1 MLFRSKVLNT
11 TVETLDSSGQIVL
24 DAATARF
31 FKLGLIGQL
40 MHTVASAPVAY
51 LLFAIGLSLL
61 VFEFFTAGIGI
72 AGSVGALCA
81 AFGTYGLSELPT
93 RSWAVALL
101 VGGVIAFA
109 IDVQVGVPR
118 LWTGIGLALF
128 AVASLFLYEPI
139 DGSSMRLSWLTLG
152 TGIAMMALAFIVGK
166 IGRAHV

>member
-1 MLFRSKVLNT
+1 MLFRS
-11 TVETLDSSGQIVL
+11 
-24 DAATARF
+24 
-31 FKLGLIGQL
+31 
-40 MHTVASAPVAY
+40 
-51 LLFAIGLSLL
+51 
-61 VFEFFTAGIGI
+61 
-72 AGSVGALCA
+72 
-81 AFGTYGLSELPT
+81 FGTYGLSELPT
-93 RSWAVALL
+93 RTWAVALL

-152 TGIAMMALAFIVGK
+152 TGIAMMALAFIVGMPSMVRTRFATPTIGRQWMIGLEGVVTRDVSPDGFVELQE